1 MGLYLN
7 FNFTLLLCIWRSTFR
22 KNVLTA
28 LFFYFHLHIE
38 PEDVFHWPN
47 VLPLILAVFVMIAKL
62 TQHLHTT
69 YRTATNGVSLWDTCL
84 ICLGCCHSWFVRE
97 ASLPQQCVNTLILS
111 CSASGQLLLPLNSH
125 NPWPLR
131 FPPHRKVLYTCVIT
145 RAFFFFSLFFSMV
158 HCLSQG
164 VSLCSKRNN

>member
-47 VLPLILAVFVMIAKL
+47 VLPLILAVFVMIA
-62 TQHLHTT
+62 
-69 YRTATNGVSLWDTCL
+69 WDTCL

-145 RAFFFFSLFFSMV
+145 RAFFFFSLFFFYGP
-158 HCLSQG
+158 LSISRG
-164 VSLCSKRNN
+164 LPL